1 MRRVIKIKL
10 SQNVANYG
18 IAEEITMKNTLPL
31 PAVSTVL
38 GSIHKAAGW
47 KDYHKI
53 RVGIKGE
60 YGSISKKMYMTTTFL
75 DYVCPDRGMFVK
87 MVSSNVL
94 SNAYEIVAKPLY
106 GDDNSRRNFRIK
118 KGYKILREDL
128 LDEYLQLKNNIQET
142 SDKIKKLNKEK
153 SDKVKETE
161 DNDLKRTI
169 KQDYSKK
176 IKETKEYKKK
186 LEIELQ
192 KYKSVEK
199 IPQYINLL
207 TDVRLTLY
215 LVPERQED
223 YDVIMNHVDDLKTI
237 GRSEDFVDIQSAK
250 ILSCSNAT
258 TGRIDEHTYIPR
270 RVSDDFTCNGNKL
283 CGTIM
288 SIREQ
293 WHIDKNNKRIFNKI
307 PCLWA
312 SNVELKNKNDK
323 TFVDENNEM
332 FVLIN

>member
-1 MRRVIKIKL
+1 MSKVIKIKL

-31 PAVSTVL
+31 PAASTVL
-38 GSIHKAAGW
+38 GAIHKAAGW
-47 KDYHKI
+47 KEYHKI

-87 MVSSNVL
+87 MVSKNAL

-106 GDDNSRRNFRIK
+106 GDDDSKRNFRKK

-128 LDEYLQLKNNIQET
+128 LNEYLQLKNNVQET
-142 SDKIKKLNKEK
+142 SEKIKKLNKEK
-153 SDKVKETE
+153 SDKVKETV
-161 DNDLKRTI
+161 DKDLRRTL
-169 KQDYSKK
+169 KQDYGKK
-176 IKETKEYKKK
+176 IEETKEYKKN
-186 LEIELQ
+186 LENELQ

-199 IPQYINLL
+199 IPQCINLL

-215 LVPERQED
+215 LIPEKEED
-223 YDVIMNHVDDLKTI
+223 YDAIMNHVYDIKAI
-237 GRSEDFVDIQSAK
+237 GRSEDFVDVQSAK

-258 TGRIDEHTYIPR
+258 TGIIKEHTYIPR
-270 RVSDDFTCNGNKL
+270 RVSDDFTCNGNEL
-283 CGTIM
+283 RGIIM

-293 WHIDKNNKRIFNKI
+293 WHIDENNKRIFNKI